1 MAAGRQG
8 ELGALALILAVAG
21 CGQQRGLALAL
32 AESDS
37 DWQPAHGANYGA
49 STPPAHGT
57 FTVTGS
63 MTTPRS
69 EAMAVLLRDG
79 RVLVVGGPSRA
90 LRRSCTGARLR
101 WAELGVRLT
110 R

>member
-1 MAAGRQG
+1 VAAGRQG

-21 CGQQRGLALAL
+21 AGSSVA
-32 AESDS
+32 SPS
-37 DWQPAHGANYGA
+37 PSPSPTPDWQPDHGANSGA

-79 RVLVVGGPSRA
+79 RVSSSAGPHA
-90 LRRSCTGARLR
+90 LF
-101 WAELGVRLT
+101 AELYWR
-110 R
+110 